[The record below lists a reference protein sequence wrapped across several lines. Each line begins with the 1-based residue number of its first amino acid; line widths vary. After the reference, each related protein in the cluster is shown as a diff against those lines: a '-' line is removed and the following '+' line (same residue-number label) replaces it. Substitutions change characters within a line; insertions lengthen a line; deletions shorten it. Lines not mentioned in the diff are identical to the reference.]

1 MRHAISAV
9 CCLIVGLQVLIGVPL
24 AVCFGFFWVMQ
35 HEGAGPLKIE
45 IRLTNEHGPATA
57 SGDLTIPGELC
68 SATVAG
74 PGANPSCDE
83 AAVSAILE
91 SRAEAGSLLI
101 GTLFDQ
107 HVLAPCDDEFVAV
120 LRRLTE
126 QCGSPA
132 AGHCGADMPG
142 CEAAGQCPMQCP
154 PECTP
159 PCLEAAK
166 SAISLPCAN

>member
-1 MRHAISAV
+1 
-9 CCLIVGLQVLIGVPL
+9 
-24 AVCFGFFWVMQ
+24 
-35 HEGAGPLKIE
+35 
-45 IRLTNEHGPATA
+45 LTM
-57 SGDLTIPGELC
+57 PGESW
-68 SATVAG
+68 SASVAG

-91 SRAEAGSLLI
+91 SRAESGSLLI

-107 HVLAPCDDEFVAV
+107 HVLAPCDEEFVAV

-126 QCGSPA
+126 QGGSPA

-142 CEAAGQCPMQCP
+142 CETAGQCPMPCPLQCP
-154 PECTP
+154 FECTP
-159 PCLEAAK
+159 PCLETAK